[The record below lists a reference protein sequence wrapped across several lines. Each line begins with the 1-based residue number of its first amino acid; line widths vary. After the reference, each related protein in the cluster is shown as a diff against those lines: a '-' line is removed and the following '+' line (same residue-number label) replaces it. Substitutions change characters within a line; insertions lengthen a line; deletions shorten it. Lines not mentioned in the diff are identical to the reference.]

1 MKKKIPISI
10 LLQIEDAIKQYK
22 ETGTFVYTGIGKA
35 QDYHD
40 LEHDI
45 VVYAIELA
53 HKMPYDY
60 ILSEIERYDVS
71 CPKLNELKFIDDIGT
86 QCKAKRGEVIERIQ
100 HVRRIRRARLER
112 KEND

>member
-10 LLQIEDAIKQYK
+10 LLQIEDAIIQYK
-22 ETGTFVYTGIGKA
+22 ETGVFTYTGIGKA
-35 QDYHD
+35 QEYHD

-60 ILSEIERYDVS
+60 IVSEIEKYDTS
-71 CPKLNELKFIDDIGT
+71 RPKLNELKFIDDIGA
-86 QCKAKRGEVIERIQ
+86 QCKAKRGEVVERIQ
-100 HVRRIRRARLER
+100 HVRRIRRARLKRE
-112 KEND
+112 EGN